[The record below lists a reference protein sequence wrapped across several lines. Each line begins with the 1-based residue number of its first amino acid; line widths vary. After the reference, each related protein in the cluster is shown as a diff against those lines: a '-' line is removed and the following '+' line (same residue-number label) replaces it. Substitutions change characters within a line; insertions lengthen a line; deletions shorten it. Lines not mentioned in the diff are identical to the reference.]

1 MSHEPGL
8 GELAR
13 RRTRARA
20 MGSAQRLSERH
31 AAGILNAR
39 QRVEAL
45 LDPGSFFEV
54 GQLAVSERAQ
64 ARQRTPADGLVVGF
78 GDVEGRKIALISYD
92 FTTLG
97 ASTARVH
104 IRKARYVKRIAK
116 EEGLPLVILAEA
128 GGARVPDFMGARG
141 LGGMAG
147 ERRGYVS
154 ARRRESPWITAVL
167 GQCFGSPTW
176 DACRSDIVVMRRDA
190 VLAVS
195 SEQVTS
201 VAIGESQDAARYGGA
216 ELHSEVTG
224 LADLIV
230 DDDQAAI
237 VAVRGLLRYLPGSN
251 AELPAVAA
259 DPAQAPEVEALL
271 EHLPAA
277 RQKVYDVR
285 PVIEC
290 VVDRGSLLP
299 LRERYGRAVVTAL
312 ARLEGRTIGIVASNP
327 RYQAGALG
335 PEACE
340 KAAGFVAMCDSFNI
354 PLVLMADTPG
364 FFVGAATEARKLPL
378 RVIAFADAVSLCTV
392 PVVAMVLRKSFGQAY
407 VNFGGDSAD
416 MLAAWCMGEV
426 SLMDPAVAD
435 SVLRRTG
442 AAPERGNDG
451 TDELDTSAFALAEAF
466 IAQEVLDP
474 RETRGFLC
482 RAFDVLR
489 RRRSGGIGQH
499 LMQSWPARW

>member
-1 MSHEPGL
+1 MSHERSL
-8 GELAR
+8 EELAR
-13 RRTRARA
+13 RRERARA
-20 MGSAQRLSERH
+20 LGSPQRLAERR
-31 AAGILNAR
+31 AAGMLDAR
-39 QRVEAL
+39 QRIDAL
-45 LDPGSFFEV
+45 LDAGSFFEV
-54 GQLAVSERAQ
+54 GQLAVSERAT
-64 ARQRTPADGLVVGF
+64 ARHRTPADGLVVGF
-78 GDVEGRKIALISYD
+78 GDVEGRKIAVVSYD

-97 ASTARVH
+97 ASTARVQ

-141 LGGMAG
+141 IGGMAG
-147 ERRGYVS
+147 ERRGYVP

-167 GQCFGSPTW
+167 GRCFGSPTW

-201 VAIGESQDAARYGGA
+201 VAISETPDAGRYGSA

-224 LADLIV
+224 VADLVV
-230 DDDQAAI
+230 DDDHAAI
-237 VAVRGLLRYLPGSN
+237 AAVRRLLRYLPGSN
-251 AELPAVAA
+251 AELPPTGPGPVVEPDVAA
-259 DPAQAPEVEALL
+259 LL
-271 EHLPAA
+271 NRLPAA

-290 VVDRGSLLP
+290 VVDRDSFLP
-299 LRERYGRAVVTAL
+299 LRERYGRAVVTGL
-312 ARLEGRTIGIVASNP
+312 ARIDGRTVGIVASNP
-327 RYQAGALG
+327 RSQAGALG

-340 KAAGFVAMCDSFNI
+340 KAAAFVVMCDSFNV

-364 FFVGAATEARKLPL
+364 FFVGAASEARKLPL
-378 RVIAFADAVSLCTV
+378 KVIAFADAVALCTV
-392 PVVAMVLRKSFGQAY
+392 PVVALVLRKSFGQAY
-407 VNFGGDSAD
+407 VNFGGDSGD

-426 SLMDPAVAD
+426 SLMDPAVAN
-435 SVLRRTG
+435 SVRRKG
-442 AAPERGNDG
+442 SDAPAAD
-451 TDELDTSAFALAEAF
+451 DVDLDTSAFALAEAF
-466 IAQEVLDP
+466 IAQDVLDP
-474 RETRGFLC
+474 RETRGFLR
-482 RAFDVLR
+482 RAFEVLR